1 MNDLDGHQLLE
12 TYSSDNPVYVYT
24 KMKAMETI
32 SEVLQTRTNP
42 NGYAVYL
49 VKLSDPWFGRP
60 QLL

>member
-1 MNDLDGHQLLE
+1 
-12 TYSSDNPVYVYT
+12 
-24 KMKAMETI
+24 MKAMETI
-32 SEVLQTRTNP
+32 SEELQTRTNP